1 MSLRTLVGLS
11 GVSNKENRLAQ
22 KWGRRFEFW
31 MVLIAIW
38 LPVQWAMERH
48 HQITK
53 DAINTG
59 NWIVWSF
66 FLIETVCLLMLV
78 DNKKKYLASN
88 WMNLIV
94 ITVGFPTVWT
104 HTPLIGVIRGLQL
117 LIMMRLLLPW
127 WDSCI
132 QVLGKNKLGA
142 TLVIAIIITSLWGV
156 LIYFVDPTIKSPWDG
171 IWWAW
176 ETLTTVGY
184 GDIVPT
190 NFWARILGILLMIM
204 GILLVSLLTA
214 NFSAF
219 LISKTSAKIKKEED
233 EILQLV
239 KLINNRMDKIE
250 KQLVKLNKKDD
261 PNQSDE

>member
-1 MSLRTLVGLS
+1 MSFRNFVGLS
-11 GVSNKENRLAQ
+11 GVAKYENRLAK
-22 KWGRRFEFW
+22 KWGRRFAFW
-31 MVLIAIW
+31 MIIIAIW
-38 LPVQWAMERH
+38 LPVQWAMERN
-48 HQITK
+48 HQLTK
-53 DAINTG
+53 GTINTC

-66 FLIETVCLLMLV
+66 FVIETVCLLLLV
-78 DNKKKYLASN
+78 DQKKKYISTN
-88 WMNLIV
+88 WMNLVV
-94 ITVGFPTVWT
+94 ITLGFPTVWT
-104 HTPLIGVIRGLQL
+104 NTPLIGAIRGLQL

-142 TLVIAIIITSLWGV
+142 TLIVAIIITSLWGV
-156 LIYFVDPTIKSPWDG
+156 LVYFVDPAIRSPWDG

-190 NFWARILGILLMIM
+190 NVAARILGIILMIM

-219 LISKTSAKIKKEED
+219 LISKTSKKLEKEED
-233 EILQLV
+233 EILH
-239 KLINNRMDKIE
+239 LIKTLNNRLDNIE
-250 KQLVKLNKKDD
+250 SKLTQLNHTQKSQK
-261 PNQSDE
+261 SE